1 MKLQY
6 HTKTYTMH
14 RKIKQSMH
22 LSMTN
27 INYFIQNNH
36 QRHLCCQPE
45 HDLIIIKYLSYT
57 ILLA

>member
-14 RKIKQSMH
+14 RNIKQSMH

-27 INYFIQNNH
+27 INYFI
-36 QRHLCCQPE
+36 
-45 HDLIIIKYLSYT
+45 
-57 ILLA
+57 

>member
-14 RKIKQSMH
+14 LKIKQSMH

-27 INYFIQNNH
+27 INYFI
-36 QRHLCCQPE
+36 
-45 HDLIIIKYLSYT
+45 
-57 ILLA
+57 